1 MGRVF
6 QKYTLFELVMMAVL
20 AALGIA
26 MKSVVKPL
34 AQIVCGPFMIP
45 AGTLAGGLY
54 MMWMIIGYGL
64 IKKPGTALIIS
75 IIQALLVIFTGS
87 VTSHGIMS
95 LVTYVMPGLAI
106 ELLYLIIR
114 HRGCC
119 LGCCALG
126 GLAANVVGVACVNF
140 VFFKVPDVYLVLV
153 LAIAALSGLIGGVL
167 AWELIKVFDKY
178 HMFQRGKKGKNQW
191 KEES

>member
-1 MGRVF
+1 MSKAF
-6 QKYTLFELVMMAVL
+6 QKFTMFELVLMAVL

-26 MKSVVKPL
+26 MKTVVKPM

-45 AGTLAGGLY
+45 SGTLAGGLY
-54 MMWMIIGYGL
+54 MMWMIIGFGL

-95 LVTYVMPGLAI
+95 LVTYIGPGLAI

-114 HRGCC
+114 HKGCC
-119 LGCCALG
+119 SGCCALG
-126 GLAANVVGVACVNF
+126 GLVANMVGVLAVNMI
-140 VFFKVPDVYLVLV
+140 FFKVPGVYLILV
-153 LAIAALSGLIGGVL
+153 LAVGALSGMIGGLL
-167 AWELIKVFDKY
+167 AWQLIKVFDR
-178 HMFQRGKKGKNQW
+178 HQLFQRVQRGNNQW
-191 KEES
+191 MEES